1 MFLNEGHAK
10 EINEKWSQ
18 KFLDSENVIKD
29 CILTSFGM
37 GEYGVVNVQL
47 KLYLYKYIVLI
58 LCHSYFFHIWRNKSF
73 SKTYCM
79 RLSQH
84 KLTKFDKEI
93 VVTFDH
99 RDQFSAPDHLDP
111 ASHLRF

>member
-37 GEYGVVNVQL
+37 GEYGVVNVLL
-47 KLYLYKYIVLI
+47 KLYLYNII
-58 LCHSYFFHIWRNKSF
+58 SY
-73 SKTYCM
+73 
-79 RLSQH
+79 
-84 KLTKFDKEI
+84 
-93 VVTFDH
+93 
-99 RDQFSAPDHLDP
+99 
-111 ASHLRF
+111 

>member
-37 GEYGVVNVQL
+37 GEYDVVNL
-47 KLYLYKYIVLI
+47 
-58 LCHSYFFHIWRNKSF
+58 
-73 SKTYCM
+73 
-79 RLSQH
+79 
-84 KLTKFDKEI
+84 
-93 VVTFDH
+93 
-99 RDQFSAPDHLDP
+99 
-111 ASHLRF
+111 